1 MTNAIARIYRGTV
14 VPTVI
19 AVIDGGDRRATLI
32 GSASNGGDRRATLI
46 RSASNGGDRRATLIR
61 SASNGRD
68 RRATIFARAGP
79 SGWTFCDVRVAA
91 EEGGRVVLLLKPQQP
106 LLIGT
111 EE

>member
-19 AVIDGGDRRATLI
+19 AVID
-32 GSASNGGDRRATLI
+32 
-46 RSASNGGDRRATLIR
+46 GGDRRATLIR